1 MKLSNDYIVMRD
13 KQSGHFLNE
22 LKNKPCSLA
31 THASFVDDIRGV
43 LTMPYNSYLEQ
54 KTAVKALA
62 KVHGMEIVRVKAT
75 FDLTYP
81 NGGEVMVEK
90 FKKSRVK
97 ILSLICLIY

>member
-1 MKLSNDYIVMRD
+1 MKLSSDYIVMRD

-31 THASFVDDIRGV
+31 THASFVDDIQRA

-54 KTAVKALA
+54 KTAVKSLA
-62 KVHGMEIVRVKAT
+62 KVHGLEIIRVKAT

-81 NGGEVMVEK
+81 NGGEVQ
-90 FKKSRVK
+90 K
-97 ILSLICLIY
+97 IERENKNIGLFDLLRSL

>member
-1 MKLSNDYIVMRD
+1 MKLSSDYIVMRNKKD
-13 KQSGHFLNE
+13 GYFLNE
-22 LKNKPCSLA
+22 LKNNRSSLA
-31 THASFVDDIRGV
+31 TKAGFVDDIQSA

-81 NGGEVMVEK
+81 NGGEVQ
-90 FKKSRVK
+90 K
-97 ILSLICLIY
+97 IECENENIGLFDLLRSL

>member
-1 MKLSNDYIVMRD
+1 MKLSSDYIVMRD
-13 KQSGHFLNE
+13 KRSGHFLNE
-22 LKNKPCSLA
+22 LKNKRSSLA
-31 THASFVDDIRGV
+31 TQAGFVDDIRGA

-81 NGGEVMVEK
+81 NGGEVQ
-90 FKKSRVK
+90 K
-97 ILSLICLIY
+97 IERENKNIGLFDLLRSL

>member
-1 MKLSNDYIVMRD
+1 MKLSSDYIVMRD

-31 THASFVDDIRGV
+31 THASFADDIRGA

-81 NGGEVMVEK
+81 SGGEVQ
-90 FKKSRVK
+90 K
-97 ILSLICLIY
+97 IERQNTKPDLFDLLRSL

>member
-1 MKLSNDYIVMRD
+1 MKLSSDYIVMRD

-31 THASFVDDIRGV
+31 TQASFVDDIRGA

-62 KVHGMEIVRVKAT
+62 KTHGMEIVRVKST

-81 NGGEVMVEK
+81 NGGEVQKNERENK
-90 FKKSRVK
+90 NIGLFDLLR
-97 ILSLICLIY
+97 SL

>member
-1 MKLSNDYIVMRD
+1 MKLSSDYIVMRD

-31 THASFVDDIRGV
+31 THASFVDDIRGA

-54 KTAVKALA
+54 KTAVKSLA
-62 KVHGMEIVRVKAT
+62 KVHGLEIVRVKAT

-81 NGGEVMVEK
+81 NVGDVQ
-90 FKKSRVK
+90 K
-97 ILSLICLIY
+97 IERQNTKPDLFDLLRSL